1 MYTNNKTF
9 NYKIEIYTWLCNQ
22 PSVKPKT
29 IMYAYIYISILRND
43 QIEFKSIRHTCILH

>member
-1 MYTNNKTF
+1 MYTNDKHF

-29 IMYAYIYISILRND
+29 NYVCRSYMD
-43 QIEFKSIRHTCILH
+43 QIYRFVL